1 MEEYG
6 KKFLIIGS
14 MNAITYKEIFPYIME
29 NKLWLGMNHISEFIQ
44 PDGNKKKFGNIL
56 WFTNLPN
63 QKRTEPMELWKEYN
77 PEVYPKYDNYDAI
90 NVDKTYMIPKDY
102 DEVMGVPISFL
113 DKYCPTQFRIIKFR
127 KGNDDKDLSING
139 VTPYFRILIQR
150 IG

>member
-1 MEEYG
+1 
-6 KKFLIIGS
+6 
-14 MNAITYKEIFPYIME
+14 
-29 NKLWLGMNHISEFIQ
+29 MNHISEFIQ

-102 DEVMGVPISFL
+102 DGVMGVPISFL
-113 DKYCPTQFRIIKFR
+113 DKYCPTQFKIVGIA
-127 KGNDDKDLSING
+127 NDVRYMGDFPCKTIING
-139 VTPYFRILIQR
+139 KHVYNRLLIQR